1 MSRLTNLKKSL
12 RKKWIVHLP
21 FQSNIILFGV
31 SVAMVA
37 LGFAYL
43 SILVFFWKCYDVLQE
58 VGIGVGH
65 PVYRFLVEQQNYLGF
80 IFSIAAFCSITVGA
94 LIGLVISHR
103 VAGPLKRLNDQF
115 LEMAAGCVPRS
126 IEFRK
131 NDYFKE
137 LAAAYNE
144 WIVSNGKLCR
154 PKVAGSGSK
163 KILSQEGE
171 SAGLRTSITASES
184 ESSEKDSD
192 STPRLTRVS

>member
-1 MSRLTNLKKSL
+1 MKRLTSFKKSL

-31 SVAMVA
+31 SVAVVA

-43 SILVFFWKCYDVLQE
+43 SILVFFWKCYDVLHE
-58 VGIGVGH
+58 AGIGAGH

-80 IFSIAAFCSITVGA
+80 IFSIAAFCSIAVGA

-103 VAGPLKRLNDQF
+103 VAGPLKRMHDQL
-115 LEMAAGCVPRS
+115 LEMAAGYVPRT

-131 NDYFKE
+131 DDYFKE

-144 WIVSNGKLCR
+144 WVASKGKLSR
-154 PKVAGSGSK
+154 PKVAGSK
-163 KILSQEGE
+163 KIRSPESE
-171 SAGLRTSITASES
+171 SAGLRTSISTS
-184 ESSEKDSD
+184 ESSDSTEKDSE
-192 STPRLTRVS
+192 SKARLTRVS